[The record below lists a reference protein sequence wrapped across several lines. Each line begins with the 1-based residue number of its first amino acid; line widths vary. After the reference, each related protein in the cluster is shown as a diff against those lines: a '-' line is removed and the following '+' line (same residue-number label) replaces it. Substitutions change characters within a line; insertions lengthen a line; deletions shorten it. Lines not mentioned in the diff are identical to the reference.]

1 MRLVKAGTWA
11 RDTFEAGSRP
21 QRDTVVAWIQEGSVP
36 GRIIG
41 GYPYVDIEG
50 FAYEFGS
57 IFSQTRNARRD
68 LGKQDRAALR
78 QHYPLSR

>member
-50 FAYEFGS
+50 FALQPVEGPPAPEHDD
-57 IFSQTRNARRD
+57 QD
-68 LGKQDRAALR
+68 LLG
-78 QHYPLSR
+78 